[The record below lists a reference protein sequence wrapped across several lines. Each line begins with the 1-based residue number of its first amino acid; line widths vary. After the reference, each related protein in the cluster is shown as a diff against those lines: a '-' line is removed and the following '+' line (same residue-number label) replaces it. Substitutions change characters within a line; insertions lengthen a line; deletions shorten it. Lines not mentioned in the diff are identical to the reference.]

1 MHRGITRVFKFWK
14 NKKGRNSEANN
25 SPIPEEMIE
34 AVPDR
39 IIELSG
45 REVRRSV
52 APVLG
57 MTVLDLAERNDVD
70 WNSFCKRG
78 TCARCRCI
86 VAEGIE
92 YLSEPNLA
100 EEQRLDPEE
109 IEEGYRLGC
118 QSKIE
123 AVGPIKIKHSPYF

>member
-1 MHRGITRVFKFWK
+1 VFKFWK
-14 NKKGRNSEANN
+14 NKKGSERGDT
-25 SPIPEEMIE
+25 SLSTEGEPIE
-34 AVPDR
+34 AVPDL
-39 IIELSG
+39 IIELTG
-45 REVRRSV
+45 REIQRNV

-78 TCARCRCI
+78 TCARCRCM
-86 VAEGIE
+86 VAEGIQ

-100 EEQRLDPEE
+100 EEGRLDPEE

-118 QSKIE
+118 QSRVE
-123 AVGPIKIKHSPYF
+123 AVGPIKIRHAPYF

>member
-1 MHRGITRVFKFWK
+1 MFKFWK
-14 NKKGRNSEANN
+14 NKKGGNSREKSSLPAA
-25 SPIPEEMIE
+25 EERME

-39 IIELSG
+39 IIELTG
-45 REVRRSV
+45 REVQRSV

-57 MTVLDLAERNDVD
+57 MTVLDLAERNEVD

-78 TCARCRCI
+78 TCARCRCM
-86 VAEGIE
+86 VVEGIE

-100 EEQRLDPEE
+100 EERRLDPEE

-118 QSKIE
+118 QSRIE
-123 AVGPIKIKHSPYF
+123 TVGPVKIKHAPYF

>member
-1 MHRGITRVFKFWK
+1 VFKFWK
-14 NKKGRNSEANN
+14 NKKGGNSEGES
-25 SPIPEEMIE
+25 SPPAAEERRE

-45 REVRRSV
+45 REVQRSV

-57 MTVLDLAERNDVD
+57 MTVLDLAERNEVD

-78 TCARCRCI
+78 TCARCRCM
-86 VAEGIE
+86 VVEGIE

-100 EEQRLDPEE
+100 EERRLDPEE

-118 QSKIE
+118 QSRIE
-123 AVGPIKIKHSPYF
+123 AVGPVKIKHAPYF

>member
-1 MHRGITRVFKFWK
+1 MFKFWK
-14 NKKGRNSEANN
+14 NKKGGESS
-25 SPIPEEMIE
+25 SPAVEETRE
-34 AVPDR
+34 AVPDQ
-39 IIELSG
+39 IIELTG
-45 REVRRSV
+45 REVQRSV

-57 MTVLDLAERNDVD
+57 MTVLDLAERNEVD

-78 TCARCRCI
+78 TCARCRCM
-86 VAEGIE
+86 VVEGIE

-100 EEQRLDPEE
+100 EERRLDPEE

-123 AVGPIKIKHSPYF
+123 AVGPVKIKHAPYF

>member
-1 MHRGITRVFKFWK
+1 MRVFKFWK
-14 NKKGRNSEANN
+14 KKKGGDSGDNAS
-25 SPIPEEMIE
+25 IPAAEGMME
-34 AVPDR
+34 AVPDP
-39 IIELSG
+39 IIELAG

-78 TCARCRCI
+78 TCARCRCL
-86 VAEGIE
+86 VLEGIE
-92 YLSEPNLA
+92 HLSEPNLA
-100 EEQRLDPEE
+100 EERRLDPEE

-118 QSKIE
+118 QSKIQ
-123 AVGPIKIKHSPYF
+123 AVGPIKIKHAPYF

>member
-1 MHRGITRVFKFWK
+1 MFKFWK
-14 NKKGRNSEANN
+14 NKKGGGDKSLNPAA
-25 SPIPEEMIE
+25 EEMIE
-34 AVPDR
+34 AVPDP
-39 IIELSG
+39 IIELTG
-45 REVRRSV
+45 REVQRSV

-78 TCARCRCI
+78 TCARCRCM
-86 VAEGIE
+86 VVEGIE
-92 YLSEPNLA
+92 YLSDPNLA
-100 EEQRLDPEE
+100 EERRLDPEE

-123 AVGPIKIKHSPYF
+123 AVGPIKIKHAPYF

>member
-1 MHRGITRVFKFWK
+1 MFKFWK
-14 NKKGRNSEANN
+14 KKKGGDSGDKA
-25 SPIPEEMIE
+25 SIPPAEEIME
-34 AVPDR
+34 VVPDP
-39 IIELSG
+39 IIELAG

-57 MTVLDLAERNDVD
+57 MTVLDLAERNEVD

-78 TCARCRCI
+78 TCARCRCM
-86 VAEGIE
+86 VVEGIE

-100 EEQRLDPEE
+100 EERRLDPEE

-123 AVGPIKIKHSPYF
+123 AVGPIKIKHAPYF

>member
-1 MHRGITRVFKFWK
+1 MFKFWK
-14 NKKGRNSEANN
+14 NKKSGNSGEKSSLPAA
-25 SPIPEEMIE
+25 EERME

-39 IIELSG
+39 IIELTG
-45 REVRRSV
+45 REVQRSV

-57 MTVLDLAERNDVD
+57 MTVLDLAERNEVD

-78 TCARCRCI
+78 TCARCRCM
-86 VAEGIE
+86 VVEGIE

-100 EEQRLDPEE
+100 EERRLDPEE

-118 QSKIE
+118 QSRIE
-123 AVGPIKIKHSPYF
+123 TVGPVKIKHAPYF